1 MKKYIKT
8 AIYLLFAIFNVIL
21 ITRFVRIT
29 HLSYEEGLIF
39 GIQYY
44 TRIICGFVLYCFIFI
59 HILLLI
65 LEHTRRMSHS
75 LWWEAISLIIL
86 FIAFIANIL

>member
-8 AIYLLFAIFNVIL
+8 IIYLLIDVVNIVF
-21 ITRFVRIT
+21 ITRFVRLT
-29 HLSYEEGLIF
+29 NLSYQEGFLF
-39 GIQYY
+39 GLQYY
-44 TRIICGFVLYCFIFI
+44 TRIVCSILIFGFIFI
-59 HILLLI
+59 HLLFLI

-86 FIAFIANIL
+86 FIAFIANVL